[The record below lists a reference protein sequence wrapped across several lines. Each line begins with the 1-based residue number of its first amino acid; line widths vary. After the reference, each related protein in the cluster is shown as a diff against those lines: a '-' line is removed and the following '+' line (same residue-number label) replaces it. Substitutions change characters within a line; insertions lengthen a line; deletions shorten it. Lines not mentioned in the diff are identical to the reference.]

1 LADGIPDEGTLIYVK
16 AGIHGDEPEDI
27 SIYAKTNEA
36 FPHDS
41 TGDMFFT
48 ESQIRELSPTWLAY
62 WHGGIR
68 QRVHSDSDERARL
81 IT

>member
-41 TGDMFFT
+41 AGDMFFT
-48 ESQIRELSPTWLAY
+48 ESQFESY
-62 WHGGIR
+62 R
-68 QRVHSDSDERARL
+68 QLGLHIGMAVFDNACIATRMNARG
-81 IT
+81 